1 MKINEKEAGVGP
13 IFFKKAENMRF
24 VFKYVSVSIVASH
37 FCFGYLKSKKI
48 FRKDL
53 FEISIGRSKISF
65 FVFALILKTVECN

>member
-1 MKINEKEAGVGP
+1 MKKRPGLAQF
-13 IFFKKAENMRF
+13 FFKKTENMRF